1 MLMQRKGG
9 NEPYS
14 LTALTGHVGTKRTS
28 NNLESTICFL
38 GMIGNIVNVPPIVE
52 PLPPGLK
59 PPNKNDKDV
68 DKMLFSK
75 VLGNITID

>member
-38 GMIGNIVNVPPIVE
+38 GMIGNIVNVPPAVE
-52 PLPPGLK
+52 PLPPGPE
-59 PPNKNDKDV
+59 PPNRNGKDV
-68 DKMLFSK
+68 DKMLFSQ